1 MLKRELGLLV
11 NLPGSALAE
20 RGPLGATGRNGVCP
34 GPAPQPLPERASRR
48 ARHDRTAPDATGN
61 RDQQRDRH
69 VGAPGCPDFDVAAAD
84 YDVIGVDGDAWLGDH
99 RQAPAPDFRVQLD
112 GTVCD
117 DRICE
122 IELAAAACHS
132 YLDPP
137 RHHPTAD
144 PAHVA
149 AAAFQPHHILR
160 RDRLADLKRRDRL
173 LSDGQIAGQGCEFT
187 VGTGRERDLKA
198 LVKLL
203 GGEPAVAGS
212 DPEYLDH
219 AVAVL
224 MRRPELADLRV
235 RVGPRRNVAR
245 HGHTLSLVAT
255 TGTGLIASPAGS
267 RPSAP

>member
-1 MLKRELGLLV
+1 MAYALGLRRSHSQ
-11 NLPGSALAE
+11 NE
-20 RGPLGATGRNGVCP
+20 RLGGRATIE
-34 GPAPQPLPERASRR
+34 PLPTRPETVINSETGTSGPQGARTLMWPLPITTSSVSTAMPGLVIIVRLPLRTSASNSTERCAMTAS
-48 ARHDRTAPDATGN
+48 
-61 RDQQRDRH
+61 
-69 VGAPGCPDFDVAAAD
+69 VK
-84 YDVIGVDGDAWLGDH
+84 
-99 RQAPAPDFRVQLD
+99 
-112 GTVCD
+112 
-117 DRICE
+117 
-122 IELAAAACHS
+122 S
-132 YLDPP
+132 S
-137 RHHPTAD
+137 
-144 PAHVA
+144 
-149 AAAFQPHHILR
+149 FQPHHILR
-160 RDRLADLKRRDRL
+160 RDRLAELKRRDRL